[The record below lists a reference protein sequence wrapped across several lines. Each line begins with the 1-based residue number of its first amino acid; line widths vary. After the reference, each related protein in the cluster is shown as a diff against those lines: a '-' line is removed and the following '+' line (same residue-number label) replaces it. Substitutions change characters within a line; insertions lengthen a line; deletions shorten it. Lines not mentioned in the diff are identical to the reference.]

1 MAGEARRRRRYIAGG
16 GQHEGD
22 QGHSSHSCTAAWRAH
37 PCAKGTAAQKTTQ
50 VRRNESRRWA
60 MKDDETQ
67 RRARIGN
74 SGTTTR
80 AELNECYIG
89 VTTDWNPDPVNQRDR
104 PISNSFLH
112 PPALSGWLLA
122 RTYVHAFVTR
132 AGLNPTSPILWRME
146 TWERSD
152 FSRQKHGK
160 GERQQDY
167 TTVRLLS
174 CTVTLDYCSAGFYI
188 RLKDD
193 TPAF

>member
-112 PPALSGWLLA
+112 PP
-122 RTYVHAFVTR
+122 RF
-132 AGLNPTSPILWRME
+132 
-146 TWERSD
+146 
-152 FSRQKHGK
+152 
-160 GERQQDY
+160 
-167 TTVRLLS
+167 VRLAP
-174 CTVTLDYCSAGFYI
+174 CTHVRTCVRHPCGFEPDI
-188 RLKDD
+188 PHPLAHGNMGKE
-193 TPAF
+193 